1 MNAGRGH
8 LCSVNACRG
17 GQRVS
22 LLCPPGSW
30 VRGFGP
36 RAGCTG
42 QGELSPTTGTDTQNL
57 SGCNMNQLCLSYH
70 GARAWTIG
78 GAGWLRMPL
87 SADYGSLTLTFQW
100 LKQVAGLSH
109 REESWT
115 AQWRPSFWSTPETLT
130 SWYLHALASH
140 IHRMSQT
147 RQRGTSAPASVP
159 CSWNSCHVWGC
170 SGHPAGTPQG
180 KEPRP
185 HVPGITWDTSGQ
197 HPDLNLRRDHRHTET
212 PT

>member
-1 MNAGRGH
+1 MRLLRCRDWDMNAGQGH

-109 REESWT
+109 REERVGQHSGGHPFG
-115 AQWRPSFWSTPETLT
+115 APQRPSP
-130 SWYLHALASH
+130 
-140 IHRMSQT
+140 
-147 RQRGTSAPASVP
+147 
-159 CSWNSCHVWGC
+159 
-170 SGHPAGTPQG
+170 
-180 KEPRP
+180 
-185 HVPGITWDTSGQ
+185 PGICMYLPPTSTGCRR
-197 HPDLNLRRDHRHTET
+197 PDRE
-212 PT
+212 